1 MARAQGH
8 AAIVLSR
15 PLAVLRGRDGGTR
28 SEAVAMMVWQ
38 MGPSERVYDLLLNTD
53 MLVAAVE
60 ELLAQD
66 S

>member
-1 MARAQGH
+1 
-8 AAIVLSR
+8 
-15 PLAVLRGRDGGTR
+15 
-28 SEAVAMMVWQ
+28 MMVWQ

-60 ELLAQD
+60 ELLAQN